1 MINPTFYCSLLDWYE
16 KNGRH
21 DLPWRK
27 YDEDIKLRSYHVYLA
42 EILLQQTQASRVC
55 EYYIRILTDFPK
67 IEDLS
72 NIEWEDFYP
81 YYDGLGYYRRG
92 KNILLTAKKVCSD
105 FDSIFP
111 NDYIQ
116 LISLP
121 WVGTYTARAIQS
133 FAYDESVLAWD
144 TNVEKI
150 MRRIL
155 NGSQYVPLGP
165 WVREQIEEEF
175 TQMGFSGRA
184 INNALMDYG
193 SSANKKNY
201 QMLCTE
207 WLLLGYGQ
215 FEETLWTTEIVP
227 VREKLIFPTKDAVI
241 RAILHRDHKLYYVN
255 PENDEIFFSIPPLAL
270 SWDTDH
276 RSTLKKYFL
285 DTYGLGVSVRPI
297 HAKYFLNDAPIIETY
312 VQVQSGQVVF
322 ESRTKENS
330 DFSVKKA

>member
-1 MINPTFYCSLLDWYE
+1 MIEPTFYRSLLDWYE

-21 DLPWRK
+21 DLPWRQ
-27 YDEDIKLRSYHVYLA
+27 YDEDVTLRSYHVYLA
-42 EILLQQTQASRVC
+42 EILLQQTQVSRVC
-55 EYYIRILTDFPK
+55 EYYTRILTDFPK

-72 NIEWEDFYP
+72 NTDWEQFYP

-92 KNILLTAKKVCSD
+92 KNILLAAKKVCSE
-105 FDSIFP
+105 FDGTFP
-111 NDYIQ
+111 NDYTK

-121 WVGTYTARAIQS
+121 WVGDYTARAIQS
-133 FAYDESVLAWD
+133 FAYDESMLAWD

-155 NGSQYVPLGP
+155 NGSQYIPLGP
-165 WVREQIEEEF
+165 WIREQIEEEF
-175 TQMGFSGRA
+175 AQMGFSGRA

-201 QMLCTE
+201 QTLETE
-207 WLLLGYGQ
+207 WLLLKYGQ
-215 FEETLWTTEIVP
+215 FEESLWTTEIAP
-227 VREKLIFPTKDAVI
+227 IREKFTFPTKDAVI
-241 RAILHRDHKLYYVN
+241 RAILHKDHKLYYVN

-276 RSTLKKYFL
+276 RSALKKYFL
-285 DTYGLGVSVRPI
+285 NTYQLSVSVRP
-297 HAKYFLNDAPIIETY
+297 FM
-312 VQVQSGQVVF
+312 QSIFWMMHRLSKPMFKCRVGRSVF
-322 ESRTKENS
+322 ESRTKDIS